1 LRKPTVFRSEE
12 EAKAN
17 SEKKRESS
25 LEKESRV
32 TLDHFEFLDMLGEGA
47 YGNVFMARK
56 KNTGKFYA
64 IKQMAKKKI
73 T

>member
-1 LRKPTVFRSEE
+1 M
-12 EAKAN
+12 
-17 SEKKRESS
+17 
-25 LEKESRV
+25 
-32 TLDHFEFLDMLGEGA
+32 TLDHFEFLDKVGEGA

-73 T
+73 MQEGK